1 MKMAAA
7 QRAALIGRYPFPFPF
22 PFPFD
27 APTAGPPV
35 EAAVRM
41 KMAAAARMKMAAQQ
55 KAAILKR
62 LSQK

>member
-1 MKMAAA
+1 
-7 QRAALIGRYPFPFPF
+7 
-22 PFPFD
+22 
-27 APTAGPPV
+27 
-35 EAAVRM
+35 VRM